1 MTTSIEVLAKAQAIQ
16 QQRAKEYGAATG
28 ERSFE
33 AIGKAFNAI
42 TGRSGEKALTTAEV
56 ALLLQILKQVRLF
69 ASPGF
74 HQDSAEDNV
83 SYGALLAELKYQE
96 ANPEQNPEQP
106 GQRDLLQIW
115 REIHGREYI

>member
-1 MTTSIEVLAKAQAIQ
+1 MTTSIGILKKAASIQ
-16 QQRAKEYGAATG
+16 EQRAKEYGAATG

-33 AIGKAFNAI
+33 AIGTAFNAV
-42 TGRSGEKALTTAEV
+42 TGRTGERALSTAEV

-69 ASPGF
+69 AAPGF

-96 ANPEQNPEQP
+96 SNPKTVPMKVGTGSAAGAIITNLPHQNV
-106 GQRDLLQIW
+106 
-115 REIHGREYI
+115 